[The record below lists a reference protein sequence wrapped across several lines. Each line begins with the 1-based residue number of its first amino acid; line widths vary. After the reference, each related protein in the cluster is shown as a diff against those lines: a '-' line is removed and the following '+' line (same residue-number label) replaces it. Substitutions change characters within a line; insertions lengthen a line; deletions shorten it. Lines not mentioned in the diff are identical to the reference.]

1 MQYDFNFYSS
11 LLLITFSQGILYS
24 VLLLKK
30 GIQTDNK
37 SNYWLSLFVFLCSLY
52 VAPWM
57 LGFAGWYD
65 N

>member
-57 LGFAGWYD
+57 LDFAGWYD